1 MRTFIAAIGSGD
13 GSPLGDFVKER
24 LAGDAPLHAARV
36 VMDDLATDPMEV
48 AERLHD
54 EWPLERVIFVGS
66 VARARPAGS
75 LAAYRWDRESPNES
89 PNGDGDGSLFDST
102 LLALRGLADL
112 PDDVI
117 VVEIEPEDDGG
128 FDQSVPEAT
137 LERAQA
143 LLRRLATSSRAADS
157 LPTTALGGL

>member
-1 MRTFIAAIGSGD
+1 
-13 GSPLGDFVKER
+13 
-24 LAGDAPLHAARV
+24 
-36 VMDDLATDPMEV
+36 MDDLATDPMEV

-66 VARARPAGS
+66 VSRARPAGS

-89 PNGDGDGSLFDST
+89 PNGDGDGSLLFDST

-117 VVEIEPEDDGG
+117 VVEIEPEDGG
-128 FDQSVPEAT
+128 GNFDQSVPEAT

-143 LLRRLATSSRAADS
+143 LLRRLATSSRAADN